1 MKKIPKIQRK
11 SLEFLNES
19 ELISFSELVLKVPL
33 MSQVI
38 DTDRV
43 LVDVNNQ
50 IERILSFLV
59 FVIAF
64 VSAEFGLPLVYAK
77 KTDFFGQSVTTLM
90 PEFSM
95 YNFIAINIRLLIAGL
110 ES

>member
-1 MKKIPKIQRK
+1 MVVV
-11 SLEFLNES
+11 LGT
-19 ELISFSELVLKVPL
+19 LVV
-33 MSQVI
+33 VVVVVV
-38 DTDRV
+38 V

-50 IERILSFLV
+50 VERVLSFVV
-59 FVIAF
+59 FVIVF

-95 YNFIAINIRLLIAGL
+95 YNFIAINIRLLIAGFIVSL
-110 ES
+110 RLIHSGEKVKKAEK